1 MFFFK
6 LPASL
11 PLLKRS
17 TSRKGKEKVETHTSS
32 DGGGVSNKGCGLEE
46 LPDGYMGKMLV
57 YKSGAIKLK
66 LGDALYDVSQTM
78 SLLKLGYM
86 HTQTLHCFLTCSW
99 KGQAKFSF
107 KNSSNFLL
115 VCPAKTSC
123 IFSDLCWFKQNP
135 EEFF

>member
-1 MFFFK
+1 VESEEENMFFFK

-11 PLLKRS
+11 PFLKRS
-17 TSRKGKEKVETHTSS
+17 TSRKGKEKVETHTSL

-78 SLLKLGYM
+78 SLL
-86 HTQTLHCFLTCSW
+86 
-99 KGQAKFSF
+99 
-107 KNSSNFLL
+107 
-115 VCPAKTSC
+115 
-123 IFSDLCWFKQNP
+123 
-135 EEFF
+135 